1 MLSMTI
7 RGSKPFTFAKKT
19 FRFLATLDI
28 AVRFCAE
35 NITVFVFVELFD
47 FDCHI

>member
-7 RGSKPFTFAKKT
+7 RGSKPFTFAKKKKT

-28 AVRFCAE
+28 AVS
-35 NITVFVFVELFD
+35 TVDFVQK
-47 FDCHI
+47 I

>member
-7 RGSKPFTFAKKT
+7 RGSKPFTFAKKKT

-28 AVRFCAE
+28 AVS
-35 NITVFVFVELFD
+35 TVDFVQK
-47 FDCHI
+47 I